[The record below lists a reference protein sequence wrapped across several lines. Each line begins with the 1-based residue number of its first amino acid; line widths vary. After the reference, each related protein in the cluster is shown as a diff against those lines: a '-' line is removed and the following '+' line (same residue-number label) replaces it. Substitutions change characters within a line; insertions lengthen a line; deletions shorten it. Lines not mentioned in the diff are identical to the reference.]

1 MIIDVHTH
9 IGCSGE
15 YLTNAWWEKQ
25 RSTKFRNI
33 LTGGRNW
40 KHPLSDYSPTHTP
53 DPWDISDPTGEIS
66 LEKMK
71 KSGIDKCVMLPL
83 DFQLMG
89 RNRTRTNAGFLPQK
103 KSIAELNKN
112 ICDVAAKYPDY
123 YIPFCTV
130 DPRRGEEG
138 LELVEIAVK
147 EWGAKGIKLHP
158 SSGWYPNDRDLTY
171 PLYELILD
179 LDIPILTH
187 CGPEGGFSPAKY
199 GDPFCWDDVLSDFPE
214 LRVCLAHAAGAMG
227 EFLGGSL
234 LGPATSLLFF
244 YDNTYIDLSCASLI
258 YASDPVRFYK
268 ELRELLSKI
277 GGKVLF
283 GTDSPWMTNR
293 GPGWTEQ
300 LEMFRNP
307 KPEYLEKAEVSFTK
321 EEIDEVLGGNAE
333 HWLKMDQVDK

>member
-9 IGCSGE
+9 IGCSGQ
-15 YLTNAWWEKQ
+15 YLTNAWWEQQ

-40 KHPLSDYSPTHTP
+40 KEPLSNYSPTQTP

-66 LEKMK
+66 VKKMDE
-71 KSGIDKCVMLPL
+71 SGIDKCVMLPL

-89 RNRTRTNAGFLPQK
+89 RNRNRQTAGFLTQE

-112 ICDVAAKYPDY
+112 VCDVAKKYPDH

-138 LELVEIAVK
+138 LEIVDRAVR

-158 SSGWYPNDRDLTY
+158 SSGWFPNDVKVAY

-187 CGPEGGFSPAKY
+187 CGPEGGFCPAKY

-214 LRVCLAHAAGAMG
+214 LRVCLAHAAGHMG

-234 LGPATSLLFF
+234 LGPATSMLFF
-244 YDNTYIDLSCASLI
+244 YDNVYMDMSCSSLI
-258 YASDPVRFYK
+258 YAADPVNFYK
-268 ELRELLSKI
+268 ELRQLLSKI

-307 KPEYLEKAEVSFTK
+307 KPEHLEKAGVEFTK
-321 EEIDEVLGGNAE
+321 EEIDEVLGLNAKR
-333 HWLKMDQVDK
+333 WLKMD